1 MYAALLISYMY
12 SYELLASLNNKL
24 IHFDF
29 FRWLRTVSIILFLNK
44 MDMLKKK
51 VEEKIFPIEDY
62 FPEYSN
68 YRPPQPDSSG

>member
-1 MYAALLISYMY
+1 
-12 SYELLASLNNKL
+12 
-24 IHFDF
+24 
-29 FRWLRTVSIILFLNK
+29 